1 MRKNLVSILLFLF
14 LLGWNTA
21 AGQSSRALKQAQ
33 KKYQSKDYAG
43 AVKLWKKAFDQEK
56 DATLRQQIA
65 YQLGEAYAKMN
76 QLEQAEVWLKDA
88 VESDQ
93 PSVEWLL
100 LKASVQLRLNQTESA
115 IQTIAKALE
124 KQPYSR
130 QLQDMLAMI
139 HRWQKQSHQT
149 DFPFDKLYAVSSSYS
164 DYTALWD
171 KQSLLV
177 SSSRSDGQQQNIDG
191 RTSEYYSGI
200 FEFKQNQFGDFK
212 LASDFKA
219 LKGKNIGTPAVD
231 PLQQRIFYTSCNNSK
246 KRCAILM
253 AAIEPVTGKIGKA
266 KPAPFMK
273 KNIHYGHPFVRED
286 GKMLYFVSDLPNG
299 YGGKDI
305 YRISLRE
312 DGGFGLAINMG
323 PHINTTADELFPTA
337 IGDSLLLF
345 AAARYSGYGGLDLYA
360 SRLNDE
366 QAQKPVLLD
375 FPFNSQ
381 GDDFYLTLKT
391 GSIQGWL
398 SSNRESETN
407 DDIYTFEA
415 YPLRAILEGVVK
427 EEHSGKLLA
436 DVEIE
441 ILEAGLSKRTIKTD
455 STGHYRTSISI
466 GNNLD
471 IYAEKTGYF
480 PEKRFQKVA
489 DSTRLIRQ
497 NFALAL
503 LTYPATI
510 SGIVI
515 DKESRKSLASEK
527 VMINGPG
534 GFYLETFTNSQGEY
548 RFDSLKPNHIYTV
561 KVTKKGYFSE
571 SRVCRIPEAR
581 KPLLLNKQNGVDMD
595 FELIA
600 IQEKKEVVINNIYY
614 DFDKASLRESSK
626 LELNKLASMLRETP
640 NVIVQINAHT
650 DTRGSHAYND
660 KLSESRAASVVNYLV
675 ANGID
680 PARLVSRG
688 FGKTNPIF
696 PNAKSEA
703 EHQANRRT
711 TFTVTGTDFM
721 PVVSQNTYK
730 ASGVA
735 LVYRVQLMATSA
747 YFEPE
752 SYFAVLKAIIPD
764 ARFYVQPV
772 NGIYRYEIGDR
783 QNLSAAESLKNQV
796 LAAGFA
802 DCFIVPYH
810 NGKRISMEEAKQI
823 KP

>member
-1 MRKNLVSILLFLF
+1 MRNIYVILLLSLI
-14 LLGWNTA
+14 LLSWDTA
-21 AGQSSRALKQAQ
+21 NGQSSRVLKQAQ
-33 KKYQSKDYAG
+33 KKYQSKDFAG

-56 DATLRQQIA
+56 EATLRQQIA
-65 YQLGEAYAKMN
+65 YQLGEAYAQMN
-76 QLEQAEVWLKDA
+76 QLKEAEVWLKDA

-100 LKASVQLRLNQTESA
+100 LKASVQLKLNQPEA
-115 IQTIAKALE
+115 AKNTITQALK

-130 QLQDMLAMI
+130 QLNDMLAMI
-139 HRWQKQSHQT
+139 DRWQRQSGQI
-149 DFPFDKLYAVSSSYS
+149 DFPFEELQIVNTPFS
-164 DYTALWD
+164 DYTALWNQD
-171 KQSLLV
+171 KLLV
-177 SSSRSDGQQQNIDG
+177 SSSRPGGQQKNIDG

-200 FEFKQNQFGDFK
+200 LEFSQNQFGDFEQPDEFVS
-212 LASDFKA
+212 LR
-219 LKGKNIGTPAVD
+219 GRNIGTPAID
-231 PLQQRIFYTSCNNSK
+231 HFQQRIFYTRCYNNK
-246 KRCAILM
+246 KRCTILM
-253 AAIEPVTGKIGKA
+253 ASVDPVTGKIGKP
-266 KPAPFMK
+266 KPAPFMQ
-273 KNIHYGHPFVRED
+273 KNVHYGHPFVRED
-286 GKMLYFVSDLPNG
+286 SKMLYFVSDMSGG

-323 PHINTTADELFPTA
+323 PKVNASGDELFPTA
-337 IGDSLLLF
+337 IGDSLMLY
-345 AAARYSGYGGLDLYA
+345 AAERYSGYGGLDLYA
-360 SRLNDE
+360 ARLNDE
-366 QAQKPVLLD
+366 QAQKPLLLD

-398 SSNRESETN
+398 SSNRKGNTN

-415 YPLRAILEGVVK
+415 FPLRAILEGEVK
-427 EEHSGKLLA
+427 EENSAKLLA
-436 DVEIE
+436 DVDIK
-441 ILEAGLSKRTIKTD
+441 ILENGLSKNIIKTD
-455 STGHYRTSISI
+455 SGGFYRTSISI
-466 GNNLD
+466 GSSLE
-471 IYAEKTGYF
+471 IHAEKPGYF
-480 PEKRFQKVA
+480 PEKRYQKIA
-489 DSTRLIRQ
+489 DTTHLIRQ
-497 NFALAL
+497 NFTLAL
-503 LTYPATI
+503 LTYPAAI
-510 SGIVI
+510 SGNVI
-515 DKESRKSLASEK
+515 DKESRKTMASER

-548 RFDSLKPNHIYTV
+548 RFDSLKPNHVYTV

-595 FELIA
+595 FELVA

-614 DFDKASLRESSK
+614 DFDKATLRESSK
-626 LELNKLASMLRETP
+626 LELNKLVSMLRETP

-650 DTRGSHAYND
+650 DTRGSHSYND

-711 TFTVTGTDFM
+711 TFTVTGTDFK
-721 PVVSQNTYK
+721 PVISQNTYK
-730 ASGVA
+730 ASDVA

-764 ARFYVQPV
+764 ARFYVQPAK
-772 NGIYRYEIGDR
+772 GIYRYEIGDR
-783 QNLSAAESLKNQV
+783 QYLSAAESLKNQI

-810 NGKRISMEEAKQI
+810 NGKRITMDEAKQI